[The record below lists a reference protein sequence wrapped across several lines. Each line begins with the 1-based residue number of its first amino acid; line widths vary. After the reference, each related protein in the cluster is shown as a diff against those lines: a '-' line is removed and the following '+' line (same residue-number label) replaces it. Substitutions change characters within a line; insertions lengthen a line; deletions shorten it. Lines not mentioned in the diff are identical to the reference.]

1 MSIGASSFIHS
12 FRSFISV
19 IQTFVF
25 DVNALIQ
32 LNLFLAM
39 TEHFVTRNTRRMGAM
54 RKKTQGYPRMDRQN
68 QWHAR
73 LNTIQKEAVT

>member
-1 MSIGASSFIHS
+1 
-12 FRSFISV
+12 
-19 IQTFVF
+19 
-25 DVNALIQ
+25 
-32 LNLFLAM
+32 M